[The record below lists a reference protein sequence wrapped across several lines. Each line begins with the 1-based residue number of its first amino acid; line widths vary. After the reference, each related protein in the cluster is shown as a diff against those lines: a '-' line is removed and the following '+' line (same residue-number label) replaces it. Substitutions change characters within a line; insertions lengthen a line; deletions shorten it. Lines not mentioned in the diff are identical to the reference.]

1 MVRLLGKLAA
11 FACVAGIASCSTFLW
26 QLDGRRQPEPALIA
40 GLPMNDGL
48 APAGK
53 QEFTARLAARF
64 PIGSREPDLVREL
77 WLQGFKPITVLSA
90 PERKAAFRT
99 DLHQFNVCVADVVVS
114 WSADDTGRLTAI
126 SGFANH
132 TCL

>member
-1 MVRLLGKLAA
+1 MLRLFGKLAA
-11 FACVAGIASCSTFLW
+11 FACVAGIASCGTFIW
-26 QLDGRRQPEPALIA
+26 QLDSRRQPEPALIA

-48 APAGK
+48 APPGK

-64 PIGSREPDLVREL
+64 PIGSREADLVRNL
-77 WLQGFKPITVLSA
+77 WLQGFKPITDLSA
-90 PERKAAFRT
+90 PERKAAFGT
-99 DLHQFNVCVADVVVS
+99 DLHQFNVCVVDAVVS
-114 WSADDTGRLTAI
+114 WSADSAGQLTAI